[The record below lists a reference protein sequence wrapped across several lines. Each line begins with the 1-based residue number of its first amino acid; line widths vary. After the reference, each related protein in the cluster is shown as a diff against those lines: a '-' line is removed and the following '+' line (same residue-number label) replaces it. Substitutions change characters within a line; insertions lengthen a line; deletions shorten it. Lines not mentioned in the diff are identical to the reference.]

1 MAELVNISCDILKQF
16 AELRSELMNIAII
29 FAGGVGRRFK
39 NTDMPKQFV
48 DICGK
53 PIIIHTL
60 ELFQNHPEIDKIYI
74 SVLPTHKKYMEALVK
89 NFNLTKVSGIVN
101 GGESGQESIFNALNL
116 AYKENPSDSIV
127 LIHDG
132 VRPIVTSEVIS
143 ENIKSTRINGNAITC
158 TPCSETILIS
168 ENKVNPTTVPYRRN
182 TFAAQAP
189 QSFKLCEIM
198 DAHLKI
204 QQRPEK
210 YEDMIDS
217 CTIYNYLNKKTYIVK
232 GNTGNIKVTNPED
245 IFILEAL
252 IKCRDLYK
260 KEKAEHDIAK
270 IAIGVV

>member
-1 MAELVNISCDILKQF
+1 MT
-16 AELRSELMNIAII
+16 NIAII
-29 FAGGVGRRFK
+29 FAGGVGKRFK
-39 NTDMPKQFV
+39 NTDIPKQFV

-60 ELFQNHPEIDKIYI
+60 ALFQYHPEIDKIYI
-74 SVLPTHKKYMEALVK
+74 SILPTHKKYLEELVSK
-89 NFNLTKVSGIVN
+89 HGLTKVAGIVN
-101 GGESGQESIFNALNL
+101 GGESGQESIFNAINL
-116 AYKENPSDSIV
+116 AYKENPTDSVV

-132 VRPIVTSEVIS
+132 VRPIITPKVIS
-143 ENIKSTRINGNAITC
+143 DNISMVKAKGNAITC

-168 ENKVNPTTVPYRRN
+168 ENRVNPSTVPYRRN
-182 TFAAQAP
+182 TFSAQAP
-189 QSFKLCEIM
+189 QSFRLKDIYE
-198 DAHLKI
+198 AHLEI

-217 CTIYNYLNKKTYIVK
+217 CTIYNYLGIRTYIVQ
-232 GNTGNIKVTNPED
+232 GNTGNIKITNPED

-270 IAIGVV
+270 ITIGAV